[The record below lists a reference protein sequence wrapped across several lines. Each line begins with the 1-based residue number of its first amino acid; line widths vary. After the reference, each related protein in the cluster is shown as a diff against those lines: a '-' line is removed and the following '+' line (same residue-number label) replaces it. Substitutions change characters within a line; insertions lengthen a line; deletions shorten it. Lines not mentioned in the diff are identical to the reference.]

1 MKKQGSGCKA
11 GFTLLELIIS
21 LTVMGI
27 LSGVS
32 YQLYQVIWK
41 KTKSSQRF
49 ADACRWHQ
57 ALLDYYD
64 CCGEFPSCC
73 AVGQW
78 INLQKFYSEFIDECS
93 KQTQGTCHFAP
104 QKRSGAGIPTV
115 WFLWGTQ
122 KKPKDIIL
130 ELEATTGRGGIE
142 QEKIFGWGTEV
153 LFYLP

>member
-64 CCGEFPSCC
+64 CYGKFPSCC
-73 AVGQW
+73 AGDQW
-78 INLQKFYSEFIDECS
+78 IELQKFYSAFIDECS
-93 KQTQGTCHFAP
+93 KQTQRTFHFTP
-104 QKRSGAGIPTV
+104 KERSGAGIPTV
-115 WFLWGTQ
+115 WFWLGTP
-122 KKPKDIIL
+122 KKSNNISLDL
-130 ELEATTGRGGIE
+130 EKTIGDKIKL
-142 QEKIFGWGTEV
+142 EKIFGWGTEI